1 MSKSAVPSTYAY
13 QNRTSQHQPPM
24 LPSQSPFI
32 ARHHPQHS
40 GSCAGLP
47 PSAAVPPHFHYAPVH
62 HHPQQGLYVG
72 GGQSAGARCAS
83 RQCDVTSMPPPTAPS
98 TSGDNMAELNPFQL
112 MASTSYT
119 HRYNDSIFCLCL
131 VATGGLMP
139 PVGECS
145 CCRPLAT
152 TLVNITI
159 SAHIVLYFFKV
170 LDLERLQ

>member
-1 MSKSAVPSTYAY
+1 
-13 QNRTSQHQPPM
+13 M

-32 ARHHPQHS
+32 ARHHSQHS

-119 HRYNDSIFCLCL
+119 HRYNDSIFLSVSSGNRRVNAARGGML
-131 VATGGLMP
+131 VLSSLGHHTCEYNDLSTYCVVFFQGIGFRKVTITNLM
-139 PVGECS
+139 
-145 CCRPLAT
+145 T
-152 TLVNITI
+152 
-159 SAHIVLYFFKV
+159 
-170 LDLERLQ
+170 